1 MFLLEQLASQLSPI
15 SFYSQEF
22 NHIYHNTL
30 STSEF
35 CFIFSYLA
43 RDFLQF
49 FSSWDYI
56 NLPALWGN
64 DKRKR
69 MENKKKLLNSATEVG
84 RERCYQSYG
93 HPMKPSGNWLEESKD
108 ADIHA
113 ARAKS
118 CNWLQPRFVE
128 GKGIKVVKKGLSRL
142 AENRPLVAIKMMA

>member
-108 ADIHA
+108 ADIHSCSTGQVLQLTA
-113 ARAKS
+113 AEICGRQRYKS
-118 CNWLQPRFVE
+118 GQ
-128 GKGIKVVKKGLSRL
+128 KGIIQISG
-142 AENRPLVAIKMMA
+142 E